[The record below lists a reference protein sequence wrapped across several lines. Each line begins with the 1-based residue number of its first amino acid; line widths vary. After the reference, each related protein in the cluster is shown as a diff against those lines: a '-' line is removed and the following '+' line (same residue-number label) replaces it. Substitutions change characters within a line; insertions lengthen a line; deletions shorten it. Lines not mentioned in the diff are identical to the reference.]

1 VSVPLPLPPSF
12 ELEGLESE
20 LEFGSE
26 VEVEEGLWPKAED
39 DEVEGCVVPFGV
51 VDDELSPSSPDPES
65 EPEPEEDPEEEEEFP
80 ELDDDPSFPASC
92 TNCATGGPGN
102 VYGASSL

>member
-1 VSVPLPLPPSF
+1 
-12 ELEGLESE
+12 
-20 LEFGSE
+20 
-26 VEVEEGLWPKAED
+26 VEEGLWPKAED

-65 EPEPEEDPEEEEEFP
+65 EPEPEPEEDPVEEEEFP
-80 ELDDDPSFPASC
+80 ELDVDPSFPASC